1 MRKQLQVELG
11 ERSYPIVIGEGL
23 LAQAGEW
30 LRQLGVSA
38 GQKLFVVTDAHVA
51 PLYLEPLRR
60 ALAAADYA
68 SAHTIIPAGE
78 QAKSLAVYEQI
89 MTEAIEAGLDRK
101 SVMLAL
107 GGGVVGDVTGFAAA
121 TYMRGIPFVQL
132 PTTLLAHDSSV
143 GGKVAINHPL
153 GKNLIGAFHQP
164 MAVLYDTGTLRSL
177 PPREVAAGF
186 AEVIKHG
193 LIADAAFVD
202 WLEQHAE
209 ELNALA
215 PEPLAEAIQRGCAI
229 KAQVVSADEREQG
242 MRAILNLGHTFGH
255 AFEALCA
262 YSRLNH
268 GEAIAIGMCLA
279 AATAVKLGMADPSVH
294 RRTKAL
300 LQRFRL
306 PTAWPEGLD
315 PHEVLTVMKRDK
327 KGESGQLVLILPT
340 QIGRVEIVKNV
351 DASVVLQI
359 MQEASEGER

>member
-1 MRKQLQVELG
+1 MKQLQVELG
-11 ERSYPIVIGEGL
+11 ERAYPIVIGEGL
-23 LAQAGEW
+23 LAQTGVW

-38 GQKLFVVTDAHVA
+38 GQKLMVVTDEHVA
-51 PLYLEPLRR
+51 PLYLEPLRQV
-60 ALAAADYA
+60 LSSEGYDCV
-68 SAHTIIPAGE
+68 HTIIPAGE

-107 GGGVVGDVTGFAAA
+107 GGGVVGDVAGFAAA

-164 MAVLYDTGTLRSL
+164 LAVLYDTITLRSL

-193 LIADAAFVD
+193 LIADASFVD
-202 WLEQHAE
+202 WLEQQAE
-209 ELNALA
+209 PLNALA
-215 PEPLAEAIQRGCAI
+215 SEPLAEAIGRGCAI
-229 KAQVVSADEREQG
+229 KAEVVAADEREQG
-242 MRAILNLGHTFGH
+242 QRAILNLGHTFGH

-279 AATAVKLGMADPSVH
+279 AATSVKLGLADSSVY
-294 RRTKAL
+294 RRTKSL
-300 LQRFRL
+300 LQRYGL
-306 PTAWPEGLD
+306 PTTWPEGLN
-315 PHEVLTVMKRDK
+315 PHDVLTVMKRDK
-327 KGESGQLVLILPT
+327 KGEKGQLVLVLPT
-340 QIGRVEIVKNV
+340 RIGHVEIVRNV
-351 DASVVLQI
+351 DASVVLHI